1 MSEPGE
7 PKSSSL
13 DLRPS
18 IHEHPH
24 ANIRLIHLHDVSSPI
39 QLSHGTGMCMC
50 IYSHSGAVM
59 CLLDMDFSSLSGFD
73 SFIQVM
79 VLTIGWIMFLSS
91 YISVH
96 FLLKGHDKSRKK
108 IEVLAVCY
116 MLITVLLRLRNL
128 LFLCNVFPT

>member
-24 ANIRLIHLHDVSSPI
+24 AKIRLRRLLDISLSHLCRNPPQPLLMIHLHDVSSPI

-50 IYSHSGAVM
+50 MCIYGHSGAVM
-59 CLLDMDFSSLSGFD
+59 CLLDMDFSSLSG
-73 SFIQVM
+73 S
-79 VLTIGWIMFLSS
+79 W
-91 YISVH
+91 
-96 FLLKGHDKSRKK
+96 
-108 IEVLAVCY
+108 C
-116 MLITVLLRLRNL
+116 
-128 LFLCNVFPT
+128 